1 MFRILGTYSDTLT
14 LFIINIL
21 EREKVDY
28 VLFDVT
34 SESDKDYFI
43 DNKSKYIP
51 IFEYRDTEKGIIDT
65 FDIFFSS
72 INYQEELDIDKRY
85 EEEVLKFIR
94 KHV

>member
-21 EREKVDY
+21 EREKVEY
-28 VLFDVT
+28 VFFDVT

-51 IFEYRDTEKGIIDT
+51 IFEYRDSEKGIIDT

>member
-51 IFEYRDTEKGIIDT
+51 IFEYRDTEKGILDT

>member
-21 EREKVDY
+21 EREKVEY
-28 VLFDVT
+28 AFFDVT

-51 IFEYRDTEKGIIDT
+51 IFEYRDTEKGILDT

>member
-21 EREKVDY
+21 EREKVEY
-28 VLFDVT
+28 VFFDVT